1 MKKTHRRQMVDYDR
15 YDYKD
20 KKYYGLFPQNG
31 KLRIDVKRLEKE
43 SLVDQTIIKSIK
55 SKKRNTQ
62 YFRPEKKS
70 RAEYLCN
77 YFRDMLQILKND
89 WYQEYLPAIRNIKTP
104 EEVGNNTLDYN
115 RNNGIADCDEWG
127 EIQLFATIRRTPKYN
142 EVIQSFLGQYVH
154 YMASRIEQ
162 VTVKVLSIVGYEKD
176 SFELKDFFEFV
187 KQKGGIELNKIVGFE
202 DYKAFRYLWNF
213 LKHNTSS
220 TYEKLKASDSSILRN
235 KAYTNGDF
243 ALWFVKFPKNYI
255 ETTIDKLRTFFD
267 NLCKD
272 VFSEKVDE
280 ADWNYD
286 QYFIDKFHERIE
298 EIENPLGL

>member
-1 MKKTHRRQMVDYDR
+1 M
-15 YDYKD
+15 
-20 KKYYGLFPQNG
+20 
-31 KLRIDVKRLEKE
+31 
-43 SLVDQTIIKSIK
+43 
-55 SKKRNTQ
+55 
-62 YFRPEKKS
+62 
-70 RAEYLCN
+70 
-77 YFRDMLQILKND
+77 
-89 WYQEYLPAIRNIKTP
+89 
-104 EEVGNNTLDYN
+104 
-115 RNNGIADCDEWG
+115 
-127 EIQLFATIRRTPKYN
+127 FATIRRTPKYN

-162 VTVKVLSIVGYEKD
+162 VTVKVLSIVGYEKNG
-176 SFELKDFFEFV
+176 FELKDFFEFV

-272 VFSEKVDE
+272 VFLEKVDE